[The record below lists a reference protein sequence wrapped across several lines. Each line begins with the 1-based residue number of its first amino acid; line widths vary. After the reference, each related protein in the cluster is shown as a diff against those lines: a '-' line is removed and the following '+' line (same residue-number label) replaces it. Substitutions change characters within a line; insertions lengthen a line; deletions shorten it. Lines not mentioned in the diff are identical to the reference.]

1 MNAHTHILA
10 AISRLLA
17 LVLFAS
23 VFAAAAPPAARA
35 ATVVRGAFIG
45 SAYATFA
52 NAKAGQVATTLG
64 RSAYVVAGC
73 QGTGGNTLTNTVD
86 SINAG
91 QAFRAR
97 GTRTTVRTVRG
108 ENEAIVR
115 STSRVAGLR
124 SLDGLITADAV
135 LSVAKTTAT
144 HRRISNSTI
153 GSKFIDLQ
161 VDGTPV
167 EANVARNTRMT
178 LPGIGYVVLNRVVQR
193 EAPGRKTLQVEGL
206 RVVITESND
215 YGLPVGSRITVA
227 QARSGFDRE
236 QPKAVING
244 AAYATAG
251 KFGTPELTNQAGR
264 SAAVYL
270 GCRELDR
277 PVQTNSI
284 NRTGVDDVGSTG
296 TGTTSAE
303 GRRTKTGGIVAITTA
318 RTEGLDLLGGL
329 LTADAVRARAQTRRE
344 AAYSSATADGSGFV
358 NLQVLGMPM
367 PDGTVAPNTRVELP
381 GIGHVIL
388 FQTRT
393 NRSSER
399 VSLAVKMVR
408 LVVEEGNEGGLPP
421 GEFVVSSAASSVRDF

>member
-1 MNAHTHILA
+1 MSTHSRVTP
-10 AISRLLA
+10 AISRLLTLA
-17 LVLFAS
+17 MLAGVCLAT
-23 VFAAAAPPAARA
+23 AAPPARA
-35 ATVVRGAFIG
+35 ATVVRGSFIG

-236 QPKAVING
+236 QPEAVING

>member
-1 MNAHTHILA
+1 MNAHTHIRA

-35 ATVVRGAFIG
+35 ATVVRGSFIG

>member
-1 MNAHTHILA
+1 MNAHTHIRA

-236 QPKAVING
+236 QPEAVING

-358 NLQVLGMPM
+358 NLQVLGIPM
-367 PDGTVAPNTRVELP
+367 PDGTVAPNTRMELP

-393 NRSSER
+393 TRSSER

>member
-1 MNAHTHILA
+1 MNAHTHIRA

-236 QPKAVING
+236 QPEAVING

-329 LTADAVRARAQTRRE
+329 LTADAVHARAQTRRE

>member
-1 MNAHTHILA
+1 MSTHTRILA

-35 ATVVRGAFIG
+35 ATVVRGSFIG

-124 SLDGLITADAV
+124 SLDGLITADAD

-236 QPKAVING
+236 QPEAVING

>member
-1 MNAHTHILA
+1 MNAHTHIRA

>member
-1 MNAHTHILA
+1 MSTHTRILA

-35 ATVVRGAFIG
+35 ATVVRGSFIG

-236 QPKAVING
+236 QPEAVING

>member
-1 MNAHTHILA
+1 MSTHSRVTP
-10 AISRLLA
+10 AISRLLTLA
-17 LVLFAS
+17 MLAGVCLAT
-23 VFAAAAPPAARA
+23 AAPPARA
-35 ATVVRGAFIG
+35 ATVVRGSFIG

-236 QPKAVING
+236 QPEAVIYG

>member
-1 MNAHTHILA
+1 MSTHSRVTP
-10 AISRLLA
+10 AISRLLTLA
-17 LVLFAS
+17 MLAGVCLAT
-23 VFAAAAPPAARA
+23 AAPPARA
-35 ATVVRGAFIG
+35 ATVVRGSFIG

>member
-1 MNAHTHILA
+1 MSTHSRVTP
-10 AISRLLA
+10 AISRLLTLA
-17 LVLFAS
+17 MLAGVCLAT
-23 VFAAAAPPAARA
+23 AAPPARA
-35 ATVVRGAFIG
+35 ATVVRGSFIG

-236 QPKAVING
+236 QPEAVING

-358 NLQVLGMPM
+358 NLQVLGIPM
-367 PDGTVAPNTRVELP
+367 PDGTVAPNTRMELP

-393 NRSSER
+393 TRSSER

-408 LVVEEGNEGGLPP
+408 LVIEEGNEAGLRP
-421 GEFVVSSAASSVRDF
+421 GEFIVSSAASSVRDF

>member
-1 MNAHTHILA
+1 MSTHSRVTP
-10 AISRLLA
+10 AISRLLTLA
-17 LVLFAS
+17 MLAGVCLAT
-23 VFAAAAPPAARA
+23 AAPPARA
-35 ATVVRGAFIG
+35 ATVVRGSFIG

-86 SINAG
+86 SIDAG

-236 QPKAVING
+236 QPEAVING

>member
-1 MNAHTHILA
+1 M
-10 AISRLLA
+10 
-17 LVLFAS
+17 LFAS

-236 QPKAVING
+236 QPEAVING

>member
-1 MNAHTHILA
+1 
-10 AISRLLA
+10 
-17 LVLFAS
+17 
-23 VFAAAAPPAARA
+23 
-35 ATVVRGAFIG
+35 
-45 SAYATFA
+45 
-52 NAKAGQVATTLG
+52 
-64 RSAYVVAGC
+64 
-73 QGTGGNTLTNTVD
+73 
-86 SINAG
+86 
-91 QAFRAR
+91 
-97 GTRTTVRTVRG
+97 VRTVRG

-236 QPKAVING
+236 QPEAVING